1 MKNKTAVAIAVFC
14 LATAVITF
22 AQDPSK
28 TSRSTAQKGGMP
40 GMSMSS
46 DAFMGTWKLNEGKS
60 HLASGAAKNSTVA
73 YEAAGDQIK
82 VTIDGTDPSGNPTHS
97 EWTGKMDGK
106 DYPVTGDSASD
117 ARSMKQVNAH
127 TASFAAKKAGKTT
140 VSGTIVVAADG
151 KTRTVN
157 STQTDPSGMKI
168 SSTTVYDK
176 Q

>member
-1 MKNKTAVAIAVFC
+1 MKNRTTVAIAVFC
-14 LATAVITF
+14 LATAVVTF
-22 AQDPSK
+22 AQEASK
-28 TSRSTAQKGGMP
+28 ASGTKAKQGGMP

-60 HLASGAAKNSTVA
+60 QLASGAVKNNTVA

-82 VTIDGTDPSGNPTHS
+82 VTIDGTDPSGNATHS

-106 DYPVTGDSASD
+106 DYPVAGDSASD

-127 TASFAAKKAGKTT
+127 TATFAAKKAGKTT
-140 VSGTIVVAADG
+140 ISGRIVVAADG
-151 KTRTVN
+151 KTRTVT
-157 STQTDPSGMKI
+157 STQTDSSGKKT